1 MWPEC
6 RRNQMFPSGILV
18 SLGTDDG
25 YGSSVHL
32 SEGDS
37 IGETA
42 TWKQAKLNPS

>member
-1 MWPEC
+1 
-6 RRNQMFPSGILV
+6 MFPSGILV